1 MEIMRGPTQDAMSQ
15 NDLVNRARGE
25 AFVGRRDELA
35 QLASAGAGAAGS
47 GRGQMVV
54 IAGDAGVGKSRLVYE
69 FMDRASQ
76 DGWTTAA
83 GGCVDVAAG
92 ALTYAALIEILR
104 HLDRHLGRDVMAEL
118 AGAGTDDLAPLL
130 PGASGGQPGA
140 GGRLLE
146 QMLDFLVRLGD
157 VAPAVV
163 VVEDLHWADSST
175 RDLIAFLARN
185 IHAARM
191 LLIVTYRADDL
202 HRRHPLKSLLAEL
215 ERSDASWIRL
225 TGLARRDVA
234 ELVAT
239 AADAAAEQD
248 VSLLLDR
255 TGGNPFFIE
264 ELLAASAPAISLPEG
279 LRDLLLARLHD
290 LPDSTLAVLR
300 PASVLGQGFTEDLL
314 AAATGLPL
322 PEIEDALRQAVDHNI
337 LRATAREL
345 RFRHDLMREAI
356 YDDLLP
362 AQRHRLHVAVAA
374 AIEADETIIDPP
386 GARWGVLALHWKS
399 AGDGAR
405 ALSASIQAAQWAN
418 LVGAPSEAAD
428 HLETA
433 LTLWEQTPP
442 ESHPDGTDR
451 AALLEQAADARFS
464 AGQARRARALAVA
477 ATTELAAS
485 ADVERV
491 ALAHLQ
497 VGTYSR
503 IAGEAVA
510 SAEAFQRAVG
520 LLADRPSSPAK
531 AVVMARYAGF
541 LMVGQR
547 VRPGLVA
554 VQTALELARCTG
566 SRRVEGHAMCT
577 KGVLL
582 GEVGR
587 LEESLQI
594 LRDSCEIAREVG
606 HADDLARAFQNLT
619 YIQLFAGL
627 ADEAL
632 AAADAGLQV
641 VHRLGTM
648 LSSGIGI
655 TEHQAEAVVRVGR
668 WDDALALLDA
678 FPYDAL
684 EGSTLVSFAAPRFDV
699 FLRRGDLDAAARTL
713 APTMERAAAMDDAQ
727 FGANT
732 RIRAAQ
738 LAIAAGHVDDARA
751 HISAALAICDRCDD
765 MLYAPKACSVGISAE
780 AACPAPNLDTV
791 EALMAR
797 LSGIEAMAKSFGG
810 QLLAEPAAF
819 VAMARAEARELTG
832 GPQPEA
838 WQAAATAWDY
848 CGDLYW
854 AAVCRFKTADAMLR
868 AKGDRSV
875 AARIAAEALTAARS
889 LGAAPL
895 AANLELLNRRGRLA
909 AGSGPDEP
917 LRRLGLTEREA
928 EVLDLLVEGRTNRQI
943 GDALFISEKTASV
956 HVTNL
961 LRKLGVAS
969 RTEAAEMSRRLR

>member
-1 MEIMRGPTQDAMSQ
+1 MSEPTQDSASE

-25 AFVGRRDELA
+25 AFVGRRDELT
-35 QLASAGAGAAGS
+35 QLASVGAEIAGS
-47 GRGQMVV
+47 GRGQLVV
-54 IAGDAGVGKSRLVYE
+54 IAGDAGVGKSRLVQE
-69 FMDRASQ
+69 FLDRADR

-83 GGCVDVAAG
+83 GGCVDVAAA

-118 AGAGTDDLAPLL
+118 TGAGIDDLAPLL
-130 PGASGGQPGA
+130 PGASGGQPGV

-146 QMLDFLVRLGD
+146 RTLDFFVRLGD

-175 RDLIAFLARN
+175 RDLISFLARN

-202 HRRHPLKSLLAEL
+202 HRRHPMKSLLAEL

-234 ELVAT
+234 ELVAN
-239 AADAAAEQD
+239 AAGPAAVHD

-264 ELLAASAPAISLPEG
+264 ELLAASSSVISLPEG
-279 LRDLLLARLHD
+279 LRELLLARLHD
-290 LPDSTLAVLR
+290 LPDSALAVLR

-314 AAATGLPL
+314 GAATGLPL
-322 PEIEDALRQAVDHNI
+322 PAIEDGLRQAVDHNI
-337 LRATAREL
+337 VRATAGEL

-362 AQRHRLHVAVAA
+362 AQRHRLHAAAAA
-374 AIEADETIIDPP
+374 AIEADGTIIDPP

-399 AGDGAR
+399 AGDRVR
-405 ALSASIQAAQWAN
+405 ALGASIRAARWAS
-418 LVGAPSEAAD
+418 VAGAPSEAAD

-433 LTLWEQTPP
+433 LALWEQTPP
-442 ESHPDGTDR
+442 ESHPDGMDR
-451 AALLEQAADARFS
+451 AALLEQAAEARFS
-464 AGQARRARALAVA
+464 AGQAMRARTLAVDA
-477 ATTELAAS
+477 VTELAGS
-485 ADVERV
+485 PDVERV

-503 IAGEAVA
+503 VAGEAAA

-531 AVVMARYAGF
+531 ATVMARYAQF
-541 LMVGQR
+541 VMAGQR
-547 VRPGLVA
+547 VRQGLVA
-554 VQTALELARCTG
+554 VEAALDLAHRTG
-566 SRRVEGHAMCT
+566 SRQVEGHAMCT

-582 GEVGR
+582 AQAGLWQEGMQ
-587 LEESLQI
+587 LLH
-594 LRDSCEIAREVG
+594 DSGEIAREVG
-606 HADDLARAFQNLT
+606 HAQDLARAYQNLT
-619 YIQLFAGL
+619 YVQLFAGL

-641 VHRLGTM
+641 ARRLGTM
-648 LSSGIGI
+648 LFAGIGI
-655 TEHQAEAVVRVGR
+655 TEHQAEAAVRVGR
-668 WDDALALLDA
+668 WDDALTLLDV

-699 FLRRGDLDAAARTL
+699 FVRRGDLDAAARTL
-713 APTMERAAAMDDAQ
+713 APAMEKAAAMDDAQ

-738 LAIAAGHVDDARA
+738 LALATGHLDDARA
-751 HISAALAICDRCDD
+751 HIAAALAISDRCDD
-765 MLYAPKACSVGISAE
+765 MIYAPKACSVGISAE
-780 AACPAPNLDTV
+780 AACPTPDLETV
-791 EALMAR
+791 ETLTSR
-797 LSGIEAMAKSFGG
+797 LSGIEAMARSFGG

-819 VAMARAEARELTG
+819 AAMAHAEARELSG
-832 GPQPEA
+832 GPQPQA
-838 WQAAATAWDY
+838 WQAAATAWDH
-848 CGDLYW
+848 CGDVYW
-854 AAVCRFKTADAMLR
+854 AALSRFRTADALLR
-868 AKGDRSV
+868 AKADRSV
-875 AARIAAEALTAARS
+875 AARIAAEALATARS

-895 AANLELLNRRGRLA
+895 AAELELLSRRGRLA
-909 AGSGPDEP
+909 AGSTPEDP

-969 RTEAAEMSRRLR
+969 RTEAAEMGRRLR

>member
-1 MEIMRGPTQDAMSQ
+1 MREPAQGSASH

-35 QLASAGAGAAGS
+35 ELASVGAEVAGS
-47 GRGQMVV
+47 GRGQIVV
-54 IAGDAGVGKSRLVYE
+54 IGGDAGVGKSRLVYE
-69 FMDRASQ
+69 FLGRASR

-104 HLDRHLGRDVMAEL
+104 HLDRHLGRDVMVEL
-118 AGAGTDDLAPLL
+118 AGAGIGDLAPLL
-130 PGASGGQPGA
+130 PGVSGDQPAVGA
-140 GGRLLE
+140 RLLE
-146 QMLDFLVRLGD
+146 RMLDFLVRLGD

-175 RDLIAFLARN
+175 RDVISFLARN
-185 IHAARM
+185 IHAARV

-215 ERSDASWIRL
+215 ERGDAAWIRL

-234 ELVAT
+234 ELVAN
-239 AADAAAEQD
+239 AAGAATVQD

-264 ELLAASAPAISLPEG
+264 ELLAASTTVISLPEG
-279 LRDLLLARLHD
+279 LREVLLARLRN
-290 LPDSTLAVLR
+290 LQDSTLAVLR

-337 LRATAREL
+337 LRATAGEL

-362 AQRHRLHVAVAA
+362 AQRHRLHVAVAT

-386 GARWGVLALHWKS
+386 GARWGVLALHWKA
-399 AGDGAR
+399 AGDRPR
-405 ALSASIQAAQWAN
+405 ALGASIQAAQWAN

-433 LTLWEQTPP
+433 LALWEQTPP
-442 ESHPDGTDR
+442 PSHPDRTDR
-451 AALLEQAADARFS
+451 AALLEQAAQARFA
-464 AGQARRARALAVA
+464 AGQVLRARTLAVA
-477 ATTELAAS
+477 AVTELADS
-485 ADVERV
+485 PDLERV
-491 ALAHLQ
+491 ALAQLQ
-497 VGTYSR
+497 AGGYSR
-503 IAGEAVA
+503 VAGEAVA
-510 SAEAFQRAVG
+510 SAEAFERAVG
-520 LLADRPSSPAK
+520 LLADRPPSPTN

-547 VRPGLVA
+547 VHQGLVA
-554 VQTALELARCTG
+554 VEAALDLARRTG

-582 GEVGR
+582 AEAGR
-587 LEESLQI
+587 LEEGLH
-594 LRDSCEIAREVG
+594 LLHDSCEIARDAG
-606 HADDLARAFQNLT
+606 YADDLARAFQNLT
-619 YIQLFAGL
+619 YVQLFAGL

-632 AAADAGLQV
+632 AAADAGLQLV
-641 VHRLGTM
+641 RRLGTM

-655 TEHQAEAVVRVGR
+655 TEHQAEAVVRIGR

-699 FLRRGDLDAAARTL
+699 FLRRGELDAAARTL
-713 APTMERAAAMDDAQ
+713 APAMERAAAMDDAQ

-738 LAIAAGHVDDARA
+738 LALAAGHLDDARS
-751 HISAALAICDRCDD
+751 HISAALAISDRCDD
-765 MLYAPKACSVGISAE
+765 MIYAPKACSVGISAE
-780 AACPAPNLDTV
+780 AACRAPDLGTV
-791 EALMAR
+791 EALTTR
-797 LSGIEAMAKSFGG
+797 LSDIEAMARSFGG

-819 VAMARAEARELTG
+819 AATARAEALELSG
-832 GPQPEA
+832 QPQPEA
-838 WQAAATAWDY
+838 WQAAATAWDH
-848 CGDLYW
+848 CGDQYW
-854 AAVCRFKTADAMLR
+854 AAVCKFRTADALLR

-875 AARIAAEALTAARS
+875 AARITAEALAAARS
-889 LGAAPL
+889 VGAAPL
-895 AANLELLNRRGRLA
+895 AADLELLTRRARLA
-909 AGSGPDEP
+909 GPIRDEP
-917 LRRLGLTEREA
+917 FRRLGLTARET
-928 EVLDLLVEGRTNRQI
+928 EVLDLLAEGRTNRQI
-943 GDALFISEKTASV
+943 GDVLFISEKTASV

-961 LRKLGVAS
+961 LRKLGVQS